1 MDLSLGVVIRLRLQL
16 RLSRHAGRSRRQFR
30 IQLRGCGHA
39 PGSGEISFSKGEL
52 PGLSVFL
59 REDDG
64 IFHTYSTYQRGLDL
78 LIGTYNYLDLTPLG
92 RQEDD
97 EPNVQHGSATTT
109 NILWHS
115 ADSCESRSSTITD
128 TRADGTQRTSH
139 LRLEQ
144 YERNFPVGL
153 GLVVGVVLMIG
164 DNLRPQTAS
173 LLRGR
178 NAGPHTV
185 RRFPLQCH
193 LDVGIVP

>member
-1 MDLSLGVVIRLRLQL
+1 MLSIARAQVALAAKAARIQAIGY
-16 RLSRHAGRSRRQFR
+16 RHRSGCSRRPSWLSPAHRWKRSNHSRSAWDGPFP
-30 IQLRGCGHA
+30 GCRHSPPA
-39 PGSGEISFSKGEL
+39 SI
-52 PGLSVFL
+52 
-59 REDDG
+59 
-64 IFHTYSTYQRGLDL
+64 
-78 LIGTYNYLDLTPLG
+78 
-92 RQEDD
+92 
-97 EPNVQHGSATTT
+97 TTFT
-109 NILWHS
+109 WHS

>member
-97 EPNVQHGSATTT
+97 EPNVQTWIRH
-109 NILWHS
+109 H
-115 ADSCESRSSTITD
+115 DK
-128 TRADGTQRTSH
+128 
-139 LRLEQ
+139 
-144 YERNFPVGL
+144 YPV
-153 GLVVGVVLMIG
+153 
-164 DNLRPQTAS
+164 A
-173 LLRGR
+173 
-178 NAGPHTV
+178 
-185 RRFPLQCH
+185 
-193 LDVGIVP
+193 